1 MDGNL
6 GSYQHFILTNVAVTN
21 FVFISGCYIS
31 NTFSRTYVSKS
42 AISTVTINVK
52 KQRCDNH
59 KVRILY
65 PDKPFFKDTRKTFLI
80 IKAYVHFKNNV

>member
-1 MDGNL
+1 M
-6 GSYQHFILTNVAVTN
+6 FRILWN
-21 FVFISGCYIS
+21 F
-31 NTFSRTYVSKS
+31 
-42 AISTVTINVK
+42 STVTINVK